1 MAGALDR
8 LLRPKSIAVI
18 GGGTWCENVIDQCDK
33 IGFPGP
39 IWPVHPSRSEIQRRV
54 AFATVGS
61 LPAAPDAAF
70 IGVNRHAT
78 IEVVRSLRKTG
89 AGGAVCFASGF
100 LEARA
105 EAKDGADLTDA
116 LLEAAGE
123 MRIIGPNCYGLIN
136 YLDGAL
142 LWPDQHG
149 GVRVES
155 GVAIVTQSS
164 NIALNITMQRRGL
177 PLAYVVTC
185 GNQAQTGIAE
195 IGRAMLDDPRVTAL
209 GLYIEGI
216 GDVRAFETLATDA
229 RRLGKPIVAVKTGR
243 SDQARRASVT
253 HTASLAGDDAAG
265 SALLERLGIARVDTL
280 PEFLE
285 TLKLLHV
292 VGPLRSNR
300 IASLSCSGGEA
311 GLMADLA
318 VSRALTFPP
327 ITEAQESRLRRVLG
341 PMVALAN
348 PLDYHTY
355 IWNDRKAMAAAFAA
369 MMDASADLALA
380 LIVMDLPRADRCSAQ
395 AWQAGLD
402 AVIDAYQQSGVPTA
416 LVVSLPENL
425 PEEVAKR
432 MAAAGVAPL
441 CGMAEALSA
450 AESAA
455 WLGAPWVQPAPIL
468 LPAPT
473 PEGAPLNEAQAKA
486 VLAAQGVVVP
496 KSERADSVDGAVA
509 AAERLGYPVVLKQE
523 GAAHKTES
531 GAVRLNLTSA
541 DAVRAAAEEMT
552 GIPFLVEEMIKDGVV
567 ELLIGVTLDP
577 AHGYLLTLGA
587 GGVRTE
593 IWRDKT
599 HLLLPVSVGDI
610 LAALKR
616 LKIAPILNGYRGAPP
631 VNQQAIVAAVLG
643 VQAFVQEN
651 VGAVSEVEINPLI
664 CGPDR
669 AVAADALIIRTPQRQ
684 GECR

>member
-18 GGGTWCENVIDQCDK
+18 GGGAWCENVIDQCEK
-33 IGFPGP
+33 IGFSGP
-39 IWPVHPSRSEIQRRV
+39 IWPVHPTRRKIQGRA
-54 AFATVGS
+54 AFATVES

-78 IEVVRSLRKTG
+78 IEVVRSLRKRG

-149 GVRVES
+149 GARVES
-155 GVAIVTQSS
+155 GVAIVAQSS

-216 GDVRAFETLATDA
+216 GDVRAFETLAADA
-229 RRLGKPIVAVKTGR
+229 RRLDKTIVALKIGR
-243 SDQARRASVT
+243 SEQARRATIS

-265 SALLERLGIARVDTL
+265 SALLERLGIARIATL

-292 VGPLRSNR
+292 GGPLISNR

-311 GLMADLA
+311 SLMADLA
-318 VSRALTFPP
+318 VSRALTYPP
-327 ITEAQESRLRRVLG
+327 ITKRQEKRLRAALG

-355 IWNDRKAMAAAFAA
+355 IWNDRRAMAAAFAA

-380 LIVMDLPRADRCSAQ
+380 MIVMDLPRTDRCSAQ
-395 AWQAGLD
+395 AWEAGLK
-402 AVIDAYQQSGVPTA
+402 AVIDAYEQSGVPTA

-425 PEEVAKR
+425 PEEVAAR
-432 MAAAGVAPL
+432 MTAACVAPL
-441 CGMAEALSA
+441 CGMAEALIA

-473 PEGAPLNEAQAKA
+473 PGGFPLNEAQAKA
-486 VLAAQGVVVP
+486 ALAAQGVAIP
-496 KSERADSVDGAVA
+496 RSERADSVDGAVA

-531 GAVRLNLTSA
+531 GAVRLNLTNA
-541 DAVRAAAEEMT
+541 DAVRAAAEAMT
-552 GIPFLVEEMIKDGVV
+552 GAPFLIEEMIGEGVL

-599 HLLLPVSVGDI
+599 HLLLPVAEDDI
-610 LAALKR
+610 MTALGR
-616 LKIAPILNGYRGAPP
+616 LKIAPILEGYRGAPP
-631 VNQQAIVAAVLG
+631 VDQQAIVAAVLA
-643 VQAFVQEN
+643 VQAYVQDHI
-651 VGAVSEVEINPLI
+651 GAVSEVEINPLI

-669 AVAADALIIRTPQRQ
+669 AVAADALVIQAPQRQ